1 MSEYYDQ
8 KEKPTIK
15 TRLFKLEDGKEF
27 VLEYPSN
34 YNEIVDR
41 KLKNLE
47 KEYDDVVN
55 LDGKVIDDDNNN
67 KENKTEVNTESN
79 NIGDKKEHT
88 NNITH
93 KNSEEGKKI
102 EKINQNEIKEENY
115 QDNYYQPLQNEEN
128 QEDDFIEVPENTDEI
143 IPDKDNIE
151 EVMKDF
157 EFIEDKPSSNKNLNT
172 NTSQTNPPKRKH
184 SPIKNPEK
192 IKASMRTLNIKPPKW
207 AESLSDKDFFSC
219 ALNHLNK
226 KSK

>member
-1 MSEYYDQ
+1 MSEYYEQ

-15 TRLFKLEDGKEF
+15 TRVFKLEGGKEF

-55 LDGKVIDDDNNN
+55 TDEKVVDQN
-67 KENKTEVNTESN
+67 KNSEINSEEKTKE
-79 NIGDKKEHT
+79 DKKNLI

-93 KNSEEGKKI
+93 ANSEEGKESKI
-102 EKINQNEIKEENY
+102 EKINQNEIKEEDH
-115 QDNYYQPLQNEEN
+115 QDDYYQPLQNEGN
-128 QEDDFIEVPENTDEI
+128 QEDDFIEVPENTDDI
-143 IPDKDNIE
+143 ISNNDRIE
-151 EVMKDF
+151 EDMTNF
-157 EFIEDKPSSNKNLNT
+157 EFIEDIPLSKNT
-172 NTSQTNPPKRKH
+172 NNKEIPQRKH

-207 AESLSDKDFFSC
+207 AESLSDKDFFNC

-226 KSK
+226 KNK